1 MADHDNDW
9 LDDVDAAP
17 AVHTVE
23 AVSQSDEFVEW
34 GCSTCGRLV
43 RVTRSGGLTV
53 LHRGDTSALHY
64 GGSGVHLTRPAS
76 NPEAP
81 PSGETVH

>member
-1 MADHDNDW
+1 MAEHDNDW

-53 LHRGDTSALHY
+53 LHRGDTMRAC
-64 GGSGVHLTRPAS
+64 GVPQLGWPCCQRC
-76 NPEAP
+76 
-81 PSGETVH
+81 